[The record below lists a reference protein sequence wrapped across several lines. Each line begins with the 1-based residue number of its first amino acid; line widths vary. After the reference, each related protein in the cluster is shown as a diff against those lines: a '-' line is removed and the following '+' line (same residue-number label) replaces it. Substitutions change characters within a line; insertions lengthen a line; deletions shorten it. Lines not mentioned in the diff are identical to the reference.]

1 MGNLI
6 GGLMGKLDEEEVD
19 FKRNTVISKPILQ
32 KQFTILESMIADND
46 EIDELLNTHPN
57 SVSYNSVIIS
67 IILDRQ
73 KHFDLCIPFIIRDNL
88 QYFDEPNLTNI
99 VKYCGQSSNI
109 HYFRTV
115 HELILIKMDAKLS
128 LPLYRSALSIAAKR
142 GDITILELLESEQ
155 YLLPSDLSEAEP
167 KFQRNL
173 GSPSDLSEAE
183 PKFWRN
189 LGLQQIKLY
198 AAYGAISGDQMNVL
212 RWLFDHTLPVYSCL
226 LDACVYLDRIDMF
239 REFNTLNDRYIV
251 NKSAMDIVLKEK
263 RHDMFLEII
272 NHNYSPK
279 SHDEEV
285 LDYCMELNMRDKMV
299 DLIIIDE
306 GDNIEPEAKHIRYIT
321 QDSKEFERLVLNY
334 KNKNGVI
341 ADILCYAVTDQN
353 ITEILEL
360 AKTVKRSITND
371 DTTESTPSTIESTPS
386 TIESTPSTI
395 ESTPSTD
402 DNILTVTDIVTL
414 VSVIRDESV
423 ILNVFTEFK
432 YLPDTNIP
440 SLFFLSDDDINDIA
454 YAIGHDSNIMLLNV
468 LINRYGF
475 KINKRSL
482 NQITSVCNSEM
493 FVFALKNTDKY
504 NPASIVDSLMYKAR
518 NKFTKCEIEL
528 ILDTILAKY
537 PDIELSDF
545 NVMNINKLD
554 DTEFINMF
562 ITKLKLTPKQLLAV
576 ITYDSTDICFYHI
589 CNKYLR
595 DQPSKFK
602 SDMATELG
610 YKCDDMIKKELPRL
624 IFLLNELN
632 VPLEF
637 KILEAF
643 GKVFGPNRWHILSIL
658 SDDNRI
664 LTTESCEQ
672 IEKLIRLCTER
683 SLVSL
688 KKQLK

>member
-6 GGLMGKLDEEEVD
+6 GSLMGKLDETETD
-19 FKRNTVISKPILQ
+19 FKTNTLIYEAFLPTSTSVLDISI
-32 KQFTILESMIADND
+32 TNND
-46 EIDELLNTHPN
+46 EIDLLLNTN
-57 SVSYNSVIIS
+57 DNIVTYNSIMIS
-67 IILDRQ
+67 IMLDRQ
-73 KHFDLCIPFIIRDNL
+73 KHFDLCMPFLVEKISESISESDL
-88 QYFDEPNLTNI
+88 FVI
-99 VKYCGQSSNI
+99 AKSCGQSLNI
-109 HYFRTV
+109 HYFQTL
-115 HELILIKMDAKLS
+115 HELIFKKMDAKIS
-128 LPLYRSALSIAAKR
+128 LPYYRSALSIASKR
-142 GDITILELLESEQ
+142 GDITILELMDSEKC
-155 YLLPSDLSEAEP
+155 LSD
-167 KFQRNL
+167 
-173 GSPSDLSEAE
+173 
-183 PKFWRN
+183 
-189 LGLQQIKLY
+189 QIKLY
-198 AAYGAISGDQMNVL
+198 AAYGAISGDQINVL

-239 REFNTLNDRYIV
+239 REFNPLNDKYIV
-251 NKSAMDIVLKEK
+251 NKSAMDIVLQEK

-306 GDNIEPEAKHIRYIT
+306 GDNVESESKHIRYIA
-321 QDSKEFERLVLNY
+321 QDSQELERLVLNY

-341 ADILCYAVTDQN
+341 TDILCYAVTDQN
-353 ITEILEL
+353 ITKILEL
-360 AKTVKRSITND
+360 AKTVKRSITNN
-371 DTTESTPSTIESTPS
+371 DTTIESTS
-386 TIESTPSTI
+386 TTIESS
-395 ESTPSTD
+395 STD
-402 DNILTVTDIVTL
+402 DNILTATDLVTL
-414 VSVIRDESV
+414 VSVIRDESI

-432 YLPDTNIP
+432 YLPDTDIH

-454 YAIGHDSNIMLLNV
+454 YAIGHDSNIVLLNV

-482 NQITSVCNSEM
+482 NQITSICNSEM

-537 PDIELSDF
+537 PDIEVSNF
-545 NVMNINKLD
+545 NIMNINKLD

-562 ITKLKLTPKQLLAV
+562 ITKLKLTPKQLLTV
-576 ITYDSTDICFYHI
+576 LTYDSTDICFYHV
-589 CNKYLR
+589 CNTYLK
-595 DQPSKFK
+595 DQSSKFK
-602 SDMATELG
+602 SDMAAELG
-610 YKCDDMIKKELPRL
+610 YKCDDMFKKELPRL

-637 KILEAF
+637 KILESF

-658 SDDNRI
+658 SDNNRI

-688 KKQLK
+688 KKQLKLK